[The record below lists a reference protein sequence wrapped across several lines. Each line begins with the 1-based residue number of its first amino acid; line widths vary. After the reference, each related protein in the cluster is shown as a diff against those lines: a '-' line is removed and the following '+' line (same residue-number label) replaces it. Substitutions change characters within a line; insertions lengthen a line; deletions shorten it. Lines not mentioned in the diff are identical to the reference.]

1 MMLERVRIDLLNWI
15 RSKTYYDQKI
25 ISAVLVCAF
34 GILLFGCGSSEKV
47 QMQEAKEVVA
57 DYFEDLKSA
66 QFDKASDYVSSDYK
80 DPLRL
85 EEIEPALSG
94 LMLGMNASMNTG
106 EEFKKS
112 FHQFMDVVMN
122 QIVNTYDIEK
132 AKWQKEGVVDV
143 QVNFEGKD
151 LASFDP
157 ADLDEDA
164 NTYMESYLVE
174 NQDRLT
180 ALYEEKG
187 EQEAYK
193 VILDELSKPLF
204 ELLEKHVKEDLP
216 DITYKVRLR
225 VEKQNDEWLITKSE
239 IMN

>member
-1 MMLERVRIDLLNWI
+1 MI
-15 RSKTYYDQKI
+15 KKI

-66 QFDKASDYVSSDYK
+66 QFEKASDYVSSDYK

-193 VILDELSKPLF
+193 VILDEGEQEAYKVILDELSKPLF

-216 DITYKVRLR
+216 DITHKVRLR

>member
-1 MMLERVRIDLLNWI
+1 MIKKL
-15 RSKTYYDQKI
+15 

-34 GILLFGCGSSEKV
+34 GILLFGCGSSEEV

-66 QFDKASDYVSSDYK
+66 QFEKASDYVSADYF

-85 EEIEPALSG
+85 EEIEPTLSG

-106 EEFKKS
+106 EEFEKS

-132 AKWQKEGVVDV
+132 TKWQKDGVVDV
-143 QVNFEGKD
+143 QVKFEGKD

-157 ADLDEDA
+157 TVLDEDA
-164 NTYMESYLVE
+164 NTYMESYLSE

-204 ELLEKHVKEDLP
+204 DLLEKHVKEDLP

>member
-1 MMLERVRIDLLNWI
+1 
-15 RSKTYYDQKI
+15 
-25 ISAVLVCAF
+25 
-34 GILLFGCGSSEKV
+34 
-47 QMQEAKEVVA
+47 
-57 DYFEDLKSA
+57 
-66 QFDKASDYVSSDYK
+66 
-80 DPLRL
+80 
-85 EEIEPALSG
+85 
-94 LMLGMNASMNTG
+94 
-106 EEFKKS
+106 
-112 FHQFMDVVMN
+112 MDVVMN

-132 AKWQKEGVVDV
+132 TKWQKEGVVDV

-216 DITYKVRLR
+216 DITHKVRLR

>member
-1 MMLERVRIDLLNWI
+1 M
-15 RSKTYYDQKI
+15 
-25 ISAVLVCAF
+25 
-34 GILLFGCGSSEKV
+34 
-47 QMQEAKEVVA
+47 
-57 DYFEDLKSA
+57 
-66 QFDKASDYVSSDYK
+66 
-80 DPLRL
+80 
-85 EEIEPALSG
+85 
-94 LMLGMNASMNTG
+94 
-106 EEFKKS
+106 
-112 FHQFMDVVMN
+112 
-122 QIVNTYDIEK
+122 
-132 AKWQKEGVVDV
+132 DV

>member
-1 MMLERVRIDLLNWI
+1 MIKKL
-15 RSKTYYDQKI
+15 

-34 GILLFGCGSSEKV
+34 GILLFGCGSSEEV

-66 QFDKASDYVSSDYK
+66 KFEKASDYVSANYS

-85 EEIEPALSG
+85 EEIEPTLSG

-106 EEFKKS
+106 EEFEKS

-132 AKWQKEGVVDV
+132 TKWQKDGVVDV
-143 QVNFEGKD
+143 QVKFEGKD

-157 ADLDEDA
+157 TVLDEDA
-164 NTYMESYLVE
+164 NTYMESYLSE

-204 ELLEKHVKEDLP
+204 DLLEKHVKEDLP